1 MRTAVVAWMIIVA
14 LLIACNGSGG
24 DADPTATA
32 PGTVAPTPSEAALTA
47 LTEQL
52 NGDRNLAQVVWEF
65 ERQHPTWAC
74 IGESADTVAGER
86 YPAPREGFR
95 AALGLPDGEWEIR
108 SLLPSSFLIIDP
120 SAPPVTVLAFEQRNI
135 TFDGNDYPC
144 VAPSLPQ

>member
-1 MRTAVVAWMIIVA
+1 MRTVVAWTIIAA

-32 PGTVAPTPSEAALTA
+32 AGTAAPTASAASIDA
-47 LTEQL
+47 LAKQL
-52 NGDRNLAQVVWEF
+52 NGDRNLAQVVWAF
-65 ERQHPTWAC
+65 EAERPTWAC
-74 IGESADTVAGER
+74 IGESADTVDGER

-120 SAPPVTVLAFEQRNI
+120 SAPPLAAPAFERRDI
-135 TFDGNDYPC
+135 TFDGDDYPC
-144 VAPSLPQ
+144 VAPSSSS